1 MLTLQGITKT
11 FGERAVLDG
20 ISLEINEGEL
30 FFLLGPSGC
39 GKTTLLRIIA
49 GLAKPDRGSVI
60 FRGEDIT
67 RLPPEKRRLGM
78 VFQNY
83 SLWPH
88 MNVFENVAYGLR
100 RRKDTADLSRRV
112 GEALRVTGLSGYE
125 KRAPGT
131 LSGGEQQRAALA
143 RALVYKSDL
152 VLLDEPL
159 SNLDARLR
167 RELRREIRRIHD
179 ELKLTMVYVT
189 HDQEEAAAMSD
200 RMALISDGKVV
211 QTGTFREIRERP
223 ANPFAA
229 DFLGE

>member
-1 MLTLQGITKT
+1 MLKIQSISKA
-11 FGERAVLDG
+11 FGGKIVLDN
-20 ISLEINEGEL
+20 ISLEISESEL

-49 GLAKPDRGSVI
+49 GLTQPDGGSVV

-67 RLPPEKRRLGM
+67 HLPPEKRRLGM

-88 MNVFENVAYGLR
+88 MTVFENVAYGLR
-100 RRKDTADLSRRV
+100 RRKDTTDLARRV
-112 GEALRVTGLSGYE
+112 GEALGVTGLSGFE
-125 KRAPGT
+125 KRMPGT

-143 RALVYKSDL
+143 RALIYKSDL

-167 RELRREIRRIHD
+167 KELRGEIRRIHD
-179 ELKLTMVYVT
+179 ELRLTMVYVT
-189 HDQEEAAAMSD
+189 HDQEEAAVMSD
-200 RMALISDGKVV
+200 RVALISQGQVV

-223 ANPFAA
+223 ANTFVATFIG
-229 DFLGE
+229 D